1 MSTSPRVD
9 PELSIEEVRRTGP
22 LVDAIYADI
31 LRPSF
36 PPAELTT
43 LAALRDRITAGAA
56 TVTVALDARRTP
68 LGVAVGE
75 WYDEARVMMLGYLAA
90 RPGGRS
96 RGVGGE
102 LLTAAIRAWSQR
114 YRPCL
119 VLAEVERPDAH
130 RASLAHGDPTARL
143 RFYQRHGARALDLP
157 YFQPALR
164 ADEDRAYGM
173 LLITLHAEDRFL
185 TGPDTLD
192 PAPVRT
198 FWADYLAGTEGRA
211 EDAPAGRL
219 RDAMR
224 RDGIRLR
231 PLDEY
236 HRVPA
241 ATG

>member
-1 MSTSPRVD
+1 MSSSPRLE
-9 PELSIEEVRRTGP
+9 PELSIEEIRRTGP

-31 LRPSF
+31 LSPSF

-43 LAALRDRITAGAA
+43 LAALRAGITAGTT
-56 TVTVALDARRTP
+56 TVAVALDAARTP
-68 LGVAVGE
+68 WGAAVGE
-75 WYDEARVMMLGYLAA
+75 WYPEARVMLLGYMAA
-90 RPGGRS
+90 RPGNRGL
-96 RGVGGE
+96 GVGRE
-102 LLTAAIRAWSQR
+102 LLAQSIRAWAGR
-114 YRPCL
+114 YAPCL

-143 RFYQRHGARALDLP
+143 RFYQRYGARALDLP

-164 ADEDRAYGM
+164 ADEERAYGM

-185 TGPDTLD
+185 IGPDLLD
-192 PAPVRT
+192 AAPVRA
-198 FWADYLAGTEGRA
+198 FWADYLAGTEGRV
-211 EDAPAGRL
+211 DDPAATRL

-236 HRVPA
+236 RRVPA
-241 ATG
+241 AAG

>member
-1 MSTSPRVD
+1 MSTSPRAD
-9 PELSIEEVRRTGP
+9 PELSIEEIRRTGP

-43 LAALRDRITAGAA
+43 LAALRERITAGTA
-56 TVTVALDARRTP
+56 TVTVALDAARTAV
-68 LGVAVGE
+68 GVAVGE

-90 RPGGRS
+90 RPGLRS

-102 LLTAAIRAWSQR
+102 LLTAAVRAWSER

-143 RFYQRHGARALDLP
+143 RFYQRYGARVLELP

-164 ADEDRAYGM
+164 ADEARAYGM
-173 LLITLHAEDRFL
+173 LLITLHTEDRFL
-185 TGPDTLD
+185 REPAVLES
-192 PAPVRT
+192 APVRT
-198 FWADYLAGTEGRA
+198 FWAEYLQETEGRA
-211 EDAPAGRL
+211 DDPAAGRL

-231 PLDEY
+231 PLEEY
-236 HRVPA
+236 QRVPA
-241 ATG
+241 AVG